1 MRLGTGMW
9 ALRTPLSGPGMD
21 DEHFASWWR
30 RENEAGTESDK
41 QPRGVLAVVNPALEP
56 KAEARL

>member
-1 MRLGTGMW
+1 MVE
-9 ALRTPLSGPGMD
+9 A
-21 DEHFASWWR
+21 
-30 RENEAGTESDK
+30 RENEAGTEIDK